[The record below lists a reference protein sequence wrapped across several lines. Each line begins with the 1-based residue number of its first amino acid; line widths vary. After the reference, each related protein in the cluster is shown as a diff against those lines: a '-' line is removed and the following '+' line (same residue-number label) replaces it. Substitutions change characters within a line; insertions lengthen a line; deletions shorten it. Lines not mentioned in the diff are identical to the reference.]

1 MTTLQLTDLKLSMP
15 PPPRISPQQSSKQPA
30 RSPAGPSSQGQATL
44 ASLQNLALSGAQ
56 IDLLARRV
64 TIDRVALRRPAA
76 SLARDAR
83 GMLNA
88 AAWLVT
94 PTPAPTPAPTPV
106 PAAAAV
112 TTAAKAPPAR
122 PGHGPAAA
130 QSDPAWQLQLRE
142 LAWQGGQ
149 LQWADALPATPVH
162 LRLGQF
168 RGRLQDLAWPPV
180 PAHAPG
186 PPPPVTKPPPQPPRP
201 APRRACNWPHGWLP
215 ADKPSA
221 GTTPA
226 HLRAGAETAPAE
238 AGQLDWQGRIGLA
251 PLQADGRLTL
261 QRLPLHL
268 LLPYAQAELPVHLQH
283 ADIGFQGRLQAR
295 QQAERWQAGLRGI
308 CRSISCWCGRALP
321 RSRRSPRQPPP
332 RPVTAPAP
340 TC

>member
-1 MTTLQLTDLKLSMP
+1 MP

-186 PPPPVTKPPPQPPRP
+186 ATAASDKTAAAATPP
-201 APRRACNWPHGWLP
+201 G
-215 ADKPSA
+215 
-221 GTTPA
+221 
-226 HLRAGAETAPAE
+226 
-238 AGQLDWQGRIGLA
+238 
-251 PLQADGRLTL
+251 
-261 QRLPLHL
+261 
-268 LLPYAQAELPVHLQH
+268 AQARVQLAAWL
-283 ADIGFQGRLQAR
+283 AACRQALSR
-295 QQAERWQAGLRGI
+295 HDTGPFARW
-308 CRSISCWCGRALP
+308 
-321 RSRRSPRQPPP
+321 RRNR
-332 RPVTAPAP
+332 TG
-340 TC
+340 